1 MSAGELIAVIIV
13 FTLAGIL
20 LITGVMHFK
29 EKGVLLNNSYLFASR
44 EQRETMNKKPYY
56 RQTAIIFCILSA
68 VFIVV
73 GVSHVFRN
81 DSILM
86 IEIPLIASAM
96 IYAIVSSVRINKG
109 GKK

>member
-1 MSAGELIAVIIV
+1 MSAGELIAVIIG

-20 LITGVMHFK
+20 LNTGIMHFR
-29 EKGVLLNNSYLFASR
+29 EKGVLLNNVYLFASR
-44 EQRETMNKKPYY
+44 EQREIMNKKPYY

-73 GVSHVFRN
+73 GLSLVFRN

-86 IEIPLIASAM
+86 IEIPLILSAM

>member
-1 MSAGELIAVIIV
+1 MSAGELTAVIIV

-20 LITGVMHFK
+20 LITGIMQFK
-29 EKGVLLNNSYLFASR
+29 EKGVLLNNAYLFASR
-44 EQRETMNKKPYY
+44 EQREIMNKKTYY

-73 GVSHVFRN
+73 GVSLVFRN

-86 IEIPLIASAM
+86 IEIPLIASVM

>member
-1 MSAGELIAVIIV
+1 MSAGELIAVIIA

-20 LITGVMHFK
+20 LITGIMHFR
-29 EKGVLLNNSYLFASR
+29 EKGVLLNNVYLFASR
-44 EQRETMNKKPYY
+44 EQREIMNKKPYY

-73 GVSHVFRN
+73 GLSLVFRN

-86 IEIPLIASAM
+86 IEIPLILSAM